1 MARAAEEHGLRGP
14 HAYEASPWAVA
25 WLRTLLAVVFLGAF
39 PYLHR
44 INNPNENVRVYM
56 TMAIVDSGT
65 FRVDEQVELFGHTN
79 DLARAPDASGAWHRY
94 SVKAPATSYAG
105 VPVYAAFR
113 AIAPRFGL
121 TRPTLA
127 ATALEREAW
136 LRGAIWAL
144 RFFTVQLPC
153 FVALLAFERW
163 LRRVSRD
170 AVLRYA
176 TVLAA
181 GLGTNHL
188 ASSLLFA
195 SHAPVAWATF
205 GSFALVLGVARPRPG
220 RAFLAGVFAGLATLL
235 EYHALPMSVM
245 LALVATVRYRRLVPL
260 AAFGAGAAT
269 QALALMGYQWRAY
282 GNPLT
287 PGHKLCESQEFAS
300 AHAKGLFGIEL
311 PDPVAF
317 RELSLNRTFGF
328 FTTSP
333 FMFLGL
339 AALAMSLF
347 SVSSRSRRWRAH
359 LGAGFAIML
368 ALWLAVSAFV
378 SWRGGWTIGPRFFG
392 AAPPFFAF
400 FALVGLEVVAARGAT
415 WRTSARA
422 VAGGLALAGVLSLG
436 LVGLFVSSLP
446 EGVERP
452 FVDVVVPF
460 TLAGLAPHH
469 LAELVGIPG
478 FRPFFLVVAAL
489 VGAGLWPL
497 VVGAGERLPRAL
509 ARFALAMLV
518 LGAGLVPALLP
529 NANAESVQAAR
540 DARTFYAQY
549 WEPEGGSRMHELA
562 KRREQGAASACDLT
576 KLARLEGLF
585 GHDDRAQGA
594 REEAARRG
602 GCSAFLQ
609 RF

>member
-1 MARAAEEHGLRGP
+1 MWVLRA
-14 HAYEASPWAVA
+14 
-25 WLRTLLAVVFLGAF
+25 LLAVVFLAPF

-56 TMAIVDSGT
+56 TLAIVDSGT

-79 DLARAPDASGAWHRY
+79 DLARAADAKGDWHRY

-121 TRPTLA
+121 LRPTHA
-127 ATALEREAW
+127 STATEREAW
-136 LRGAIWAL
+136 LRGAIGAL
-144 RFFTVQLPC
+144 RLFTVQFPC
-153 FVALLAFERW
+153 LLALFAFERW

-176 TVLAA
+176 AVIAA

-205 GSFALVLGVARPRPG
+205 GSFALVLGTARPSLV
-220 RAFLAGVFAGLATLL
+220 RALLAGVLAGLATLL

-245 LALVATVRYRRLVPL
+245 LAVVAAVRYRRIKPL
-260 AAFGAGAAT
+260 AAFAAGAST
-269 QALALMGYQWRAY
+269 QAGALMFYQWRAY

-287 PGHKLCESQEFAS
+287 PGHKMCESQEFAS

-311 PDPVAF
+311 PDPTAF
-317 RELSLNRTFGF
+317 RELSWNRTFGF

-333 FMFLGL
+333 FMVLGL
-339 AALAMSLF
+339 LALVLAVLA
-347 SVSSRSRRWRAH
+347 SSTRVRRWRGH
-359 LGAGFAIML
+359 LGAGFAVM
-368 ALWLAVSAFV
+368 AVLWLAVSAFV

-400 FALVGLEVVAARGAT
+400 FALVGLEAIASRGEAART
-415 WRTSARA
+415 LARG
-422 VAGGLALAGVLSLG
+422 VASGLAFAGVLTLG
-436 LVGLFVSSLP
+436 LVGVFVSSLP

-452 FVDVVVPF
+452 LPDIAVPF
-460 TLAGLAPHH
+460 LRAGLAPHH
-469 LAELVGIPG
+469 LGELVGFAG
-478 FRPFFLVVAAL
+478 YRPFFLVVACLLA
-489 VGAGLWPL
+489 AALWPL
-497 VVGAGERLPRAL
+497 AVGAGEGLVRRL
-509 ARFALAMLV
+509 ARAAIAIGACALG
-518 LGAGLVPALLP
+518 LGPTLRPHSAPE
-529 NANAESVQAAR
+529 AERAAV
-540 DARTFYAQY
+540 DARAFYAQY
-549 WEPEGGSRMHELA
+549 WEPEGSSRHVALLEKRARGVASPCELVA
-562 KRREQGAASACDLT
+562 
-576 KLARLEGLF
+576 LARLEGLF
-585 GHDDRAQGA
+585 GREENA
-594 REEAARRG
+594 REILDEAAQRG
-602 GCSAFLQ
+602 ACAGVLQ